1 MKYFYLSLVLS
12 LCLNVG
18 TVTAMSPFAE
28 DAIEIDQSGMA
39 EISSE
44 TLNNTSIDAE
54 GSYSEKLKKL
64 EVVVDRYI
72 RLLEL
77 LKANP
82 EVAPEFADQM
92 ANMERELVRGIAK
105 EVDGDIHQIANQQL
119 NGSPLTQDSPEMQRN
134 LELLSLYARVKNAKE
149 SYDRS
154 LQADTTASSPE
165 PFNQADADYIANQQE
180 NETNPDQI
188 RTLNEIRYGL
198 SRLKQKIYAE
208 ETIAELNLTLNWLQK
223 LFARA
228 ESKNLQVPDYM
239 RKEYEKLQVTAR
251 QLIAEQRKK
260 SDPDNIINELIYGLN
275 MLEKRISAGES
286 AQQLNATLKWTSARI
301 DRANATGVEV
311 PEELKRRFAELKKK
325 VPAMPE
331 GVAISERGKQQ
342 MAAVVSYALNNH
354 GGYCGGDCFEFVWR
368 YLYKSGYGNI
378 SRYSDL
384 PRMQSDWARH
394 FADFMNA
401 SQANLDEA
409 GLQRLDT
416 AYNPPITNPHD
427 PRIPKG
433 AVIVVAPGS
442 YGCSHAY
449 AGDIVIKAGEGHFVN
464 DGPRMDYGTR
474 SSWYGKVLGVYVPK

>member
-12 LCLNVG
+12 LCLSTGSV
-18 TVTAMSPFAE
+18 AEMSPFAE
-28 DAIEIDQSGMA
+28 DAIQINQHGRSETSSEALGKNGNQSGYSA
-39 EISSE
+39 RLARLE
-44 TLNNTSIDAE
+44 T
-54 GSYSEKLKKL
+54 
-64 EVVVDRYI
+64 VVERYI

-82 EVAPEFADQM
+82 ELAPEFADQM
-92 ANMERELVRGIAK
+92 ASMEQALVRGIIK
-105 EVDGDIHQIANQQL
+105 EVDDDIHQIANQQL
-119 NGSPLTQDSPEMQRN
+119 HGTPLAKDSPEMQRN
-134 LELLSLYARVKNAKE
+134 LELLSLYKRVKNAKE
-149 SYDRS
+149 GYNRS
-154 LQADTTASSPE
+154 LQSDKGASSPE
-165 PFNQADADYIANQQE
+165 PINQADADYIANQKE
-180 NETNPDQI
+180 NETSEEQE
-188 RTLNEIRYGL
+188 RALNEIRYAL

-208 ETIAELNLTLNWLQK
+208 ETTVELNLTLNWLK
-223 LFARA
+223 RLFEKA
-228 ESKNLQVPDYM
+228 ERENLQVPDYL

-260 SDPDNIINELIYGLN
+260 SDPENIINELIYGLD
-275 MLEKRISAGES
+275 MLEKRINEGES

-301 DRANATGVEV
+301 DRANATGLEV
-311 PEELKRRFAELKKK
+311 PEQLKRRFAELKKK
-325 VPAMPE
+325 VPAMPD
-331 GVAISERGKQQ
+331 GVSISERGKQQ
-342 MAAVVSYALNNH
+342 MAAVVSYALNNN

-378 SRYSDL
+378 SRYNDL

-394 FADFMNA
+394 FSDFMNA